1 MSPRKRPTWVDE
13 ELANLRAAKT
23 GAGVH
28 NLIFR
33 VAKGLVPFASDAE
46 IYDEIRDAV
55 AGVGRFVPDLEIEK
69 AIRNAKPYA
78 YQPNPNPSSGT
89 LGRPRP
95 QRPWPTLN
103 AEQREAILSR
113 TKVDAAE
120 LARRSPVTLAEGS
133 TEALID
139 ALFPGNPLL
148 CVGATK
154 YTFGTRPREELRGR
168 LSGLQLIVPSP
179 MSAKKGKTQEG
190 KESERTLANT
200 GPRRFAVVEF
210 DQGSTDEHAAILWH
224 LRADKAAKLALV
236 VHSGGKSLHGWYACQ
251 GEDEATVRRFY
262 SYCVS
267 LGADPATHSRCQFVR
282 MPDGKRDNGKR
293 QTALYFDPAAIG
305 GVQ

>member
-1 MSPRKRPTWVDE
+1 MNARKRPAWIDE

-33 VAKGLVPFASDAE
+33 VAKGLAPLATDAE

-55 AGVGRFVPDLEIEK
+55 RDCGRFVPDSEIEK
-69 AIRNAKPYA
+69 AIRNSKQYA

-89 LGRPRP
+89 CVRPRP

-103 AEQREAILSR
+103 AEQREAILSQA
-113 TKVDAAE
+113 KVDSAE

-133 TEALID
+133 TEAFID
-139 ALFPGNPLL
+139 ALFPGDPLL

-154 YTFGTRPREELRGR
+154 YTFATRSREELRG
-168 LSGLQLIVPSP
+168 LLGGLQLIVPSP
-179 MSAKKGKTQEG
+179 MSAKTGKTQEG
-190 KESERTLANT
+190 KESARALENT
-200 GPRRFAVVEF
+200 GPRKFAVVEF
-210 DQGSTDEHAAILWH
+210 DQGSMDEHAAILWH
-224 LRADKAAKLALV
+224 LRADKGAKLALV
-236 VHSGGKSLHGWYACQ
+236 VHSGGKSLHGWFACQ

-282 MPDGKRDNGKR
+282 MPDGMRDNGNR
-293 QTALYFDPAAIG
+293 QAVLYFDRAAIG